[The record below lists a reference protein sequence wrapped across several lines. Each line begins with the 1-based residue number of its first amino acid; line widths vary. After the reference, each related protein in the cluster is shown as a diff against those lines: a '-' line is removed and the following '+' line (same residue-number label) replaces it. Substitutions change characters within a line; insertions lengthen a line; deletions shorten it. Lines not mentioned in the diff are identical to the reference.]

1 MPQEPTKTTKRAGRP
16 PKSKSPVATTIKQSR
31 KPEDMKEAED
41 VSEVS
46 SFKTKKMDHFLDD
59 QDYKLE
65 EADGLDELDDLG
77 DDELADDIDAI
88 KTKREYDE
96 DVA

>member
-1 MPQEPTKTTKRAGRP
+1 
-16 PKSKSPVATTIKQSR
+16 
-31 KPEDMKEAED
+31 
-41 VSEVS
+41 
-46 SFKTKKMDHFLDD
+46 MDHFLDD

>member
-1 MPQEPTKTTKRAGRP
+1 
-16 PKSKSPVATTIKQSR
+16 
-31 KPEDMKEAED
+31 MKEAED